1 MAGFP
6 NREWQMTAERQLRF
20 WIIGLVIVA
29 VALYLLRGVLVPF
42 VAGMAIAYLLDPVCD
57 RIERLGCSRTIATTI
72 VTILFVT
79 IFVSVLLLLVP
90 LIQSQIVD
98 LITRAPQLVEALTAR
113 AAPLIAL
120 IEKHLSIEEVGQ
132 LRSMIGGQAGG
143 ILRWIGQALAGV
155 LSSGLAL
162 FSILS
167 LVFITPIVTFY
178 LLRDW
183 DRLIGRLDQLLPRH
197 YAGVVRQ
204 QARLIDETLAGY
216 ARGQA
221 TVCLVLATFYG
232 LGLTLVGLE
241 FGAAVGIV
249 TGLLS
254 FVPFVGATT
263 GFVVGIGIAL
273 AQFSEWTSV
282 FLVAGVF
289 AVGQVLEGNFLTPKL
304 VGDRIGLHPV
314 WVIFALL
321 AGGALFGFIGVLL
334 ALPVSAI
341 VGVLVRFGTER
352 YRASP
357 LYLGGL
363 AMDDAPKPATAEAGP
378 TDPPAA

>member
-1 MAGFP
+1 
-6 NREWQMTAERQLRF
+6 MTAERQIRF
-20 WIIGLVIVA
+20 WIVGLLIVA

-72 VTILFVT
+72 VTVLFVT
-79 IFVSVLLLLVP
+79 IFVGVLLLLVP

-98 LITRAPQLVEALTAR
+98 LITRAPQLIEALTAR

-120 IEKHLSIEEVGQ
+120 VEKHLSIEEVGQ

-183 DRLIGRLDQLLPRH
+183 DRLIERLDQLLPRP
-197 YAGVVRQ
+197 YADVVRQ

-232 LGLTLVGLE
+232 IGLTLVGLE

-273 AQFSEWTSV
+273 AQFSEWSSV
-282 FLVAGVF
+282 LLVAGVF
-289 AVGQVLEGNFLTPKL
+289 AAGQVLEGNFLTPKL
-304 VGDRIGLHPV
+304 VGERIGLHPV

-357 LYLGGL
+357 LYQGSL
-363 AMDDAPKPATAEAGP
+363 AMDNAPQHATGDTGP

>member
-1 MAGFP
+1 
-6 NREWQMTAERQLRF
+6 
-20 WIIGLVIVA
+20 
-29 VALYLLRGVLVPF
+29 
-42 VAGMAIAYLLDPVCD
+42 
-57 RIERLGCSRTIATTI
+57 
-72 VTILFVT
+72 
-79 IFVSVLLLLVP
+79 
-90 LIQSQIVD
+90 
-98 LITRAPQLVEALTAR
+98 
-113 AAPLIAL
+113 
-120 IEKHLSIEEVGQ
+120 
-132 LRSMIGGQAGG
+132 
-143 ILRWIGQALAGV
+143 
-155 LSSGLAL
+155 
-162 FSILS
+162 
-167 LVFITPIVTFY
+167 
-178 LLRDW
+178 LRDW
-183 DRLIGRLDQLLPRH
+183 DRLIVRLDQLLPRP
-197 YAGVVRQ
+197 YAAVVRE
-204 QARLIDETLAGY
+204 QALLIDETLAGY

-263 GFVVGIGIAL
+263 GFVVGVGIAL

-282 FLVAGVF
+282 FLVAAVF

-357 LYLGGL
+357 LYHGGI
-363 AMDDAPKPATAEAGP
+363 AAGQAPARVPGETGPA
-378 TDPPAA
+378 DPPAA